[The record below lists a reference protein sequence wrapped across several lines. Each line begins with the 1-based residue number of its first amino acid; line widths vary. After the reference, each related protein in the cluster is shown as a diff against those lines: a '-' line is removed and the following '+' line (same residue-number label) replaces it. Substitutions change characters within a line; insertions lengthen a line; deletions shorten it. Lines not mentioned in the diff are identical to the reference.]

1 MGAPGRPH
9 RPGRISTA
17 NNLPLRPARIHRG
30 TAASQSCIAAQNF
43 RKSVLEA
50 DRAAIVHGE
59 EETAGP
65 FAPGSRA
72 TLPGTPA
79 HISDAFDH
87 VLIQFIQG
95 LPTRVRVQ
103 NRHIIYVQGYD
114 PRGLAQYYR
123 MFRTELRKFGRLYG
137 VNATISRPHS
147 SSDGDI
153 ASWSIETKGE
163 TWQTRTAYDFLRFE
177 DFIQNDLAAPIW
189 RIVLEAVWIYW
200 RLMFRGTIARFWRAN
215 WRFATFITWPHI
227 ILLLEA
233 LGAAAVGFVFG
244 KGLGA
249 LGVPSPL
256 SFTAGAAV
264 FFALLW
270 GALRY
275 FENQTYVLY
284 LLCDTIWTWQYAH
297 RGRPEWDRR
306 IDRFAHYLT
315 EVVRNSEADEIVI
328 VGHSS
333 GSFLAAEILARALKL
348 DPALGRGKAKLMLLT
363 LGGNFPIVGF
373 HKAAADFRAHLAEL
387 AVTPQVD
394 WIDCQARKD
403 VMNFFLFDPIA
414 AHGIK
419 LGAEQRNPTIVSVR
433 FREIIKPDHYK
444 LFRWQFFRVHFQFV
458 MANERPHA
466 YDFFMIV
473 CGPVPLRER
482 MAHPEEALAIV
493 TTSDAKTRDS
503 SWAVLDPP
511 GASEPP
517 AAVDLGS
524 YMEPS
529 ARRSG

>member
-1 MGAPGRPH
+1 
-9 RPGRISTA
+9 
-17 NNLPLRPARIHRG
+17 
-30 TAASQSCIAAQNF
+30 
-43 RKSVLEA
+43 
-50 DRAAIVHGE
+50 
-59 EETAGP
+59 
-65 FAPGSRA
+65 
-72 TLPGTPA
+72 
-79 HISDAFDH
+79 
-87 VLIQFIQG
+87 
-95 LPTRVRVQ
+95 VRVQ

-123 MFRTELRKFGRLYG
+123 MFRTELRKFGRLYQ
-137 VNATISRPHS
+137 VAATISRPHS
-147 SSDGDI
+147 SSDGEI

-163 TWQTRTAYDFLRFE
+163 NWHTRTTYDFLRFE

-233 LGAAAVGFVFG
+233 VGAAAIAFVFS
-244 KGLGA
+244 KGLAA
-249 LGVPSPL
+249 LGAPSPL
-256 SFTAGAAV
+256 SFLAAAAI

-284 LLCDTIWTWQYAH
+284 LLCDTIWTWQFAH
-297 RGRPEWDRR
+297 RDRPEWDQR
-306 IDRFAHYLT
+306 IDRFAQYLT
-315 EVVRNSEADEIVI
+315 DVVHSSNADEIVI

-333 GSFLAAEILARALKL
+333 GSFLAAEILARALKR
-348 DPALGRGKAKLMLLT
+348 DPSLGRAGPRLMLLT

-373 HKAAADFRAHLAEL
+373 HKAASDFRTHLAEL
-387 AVTPQVD
+387 AVAPQVD

-403 VMNFFLFDPIA
+403 VMNFFLFDPIT
-414 AHGIK
+414 AHGIE
-419 LGAEQRNPTIVSVR
+419 LGDSRRNPTIVRVR
-433 FREIIKPDHYK
+433 FREIIKPEHYNV
-444 LFRWQFFRVHFQFV
+444 FRWQFFRVHFQFV

-482 MAHPEEALAIV
+482 MAHPDAALAAV
-493 TTSDAKTRDS
+493 TAKDGAIRENAWAALDAPGRYG
-503 SWAVLDPP
+503 LP
-511 GASEPP
+511 GAT
-517 AAVDLGS
+517 DLGS

-529 ARRSG
+529 ARRRV